1 MDCSPKTK
9 RIDSATFD
17 LPEPFGPTI
26 EVIGALKSSV
36 VFLAN
41 DLKPESSSRFSIIS
55 VNYIALG
62 LIYEVT
68 FKPYSA
74 FKKERTLEAKM
85 EKPNQKNG
93 CYYFVS
99 VIHYNGTGEEV
110 VSEHSCYVGPFDSE
124 GAVFLRFPHLK
135 KENKPITISQM
146 TEHGPKKITE
156 IIDGL
161 MMGVAEDSF
170 FIFPPDCDYKE
181 VMKVLEMAMNGHT
194 VQ

>member
-1 MDCSPKTK
+1 
-9 RIDSATFD
+9 
-17 LPEPFGPTI
+17 
-26 EVIGALKSSV
+26 
-36 VFLAN
+36 
-41 DLKPESSSRFSIIS
+41 
-55 VNYIALG
+55 
-62 LIYEVT
+62 
-68 FKPYSA
+68 
-74 FKKERTLEAKM
+74 M